1 MENLKKELQQAIM
14 ERFKQE
20 QIVKGLEKE
29 LAEHTEEIFFE
40 KYKGTKIKRDNLE
53 YELFAVKC
61 DCETDSCNFKMNEVS
76 TDLIYTITSD
86 INKEEMEALKE
97 AKIKFDN
104 EKYMGWYAANS
115 KKIWI
120 EETYNIS
127 IDKIIKNEINLEID
141 GKIR

>member
-53 YELFAVKC
+53 YELFAV
-61 DCETDSCNFKMNEVS
+61 
-76 TDLIYTITSD
+76 
-86 INKEEMEALKE
+86 
-97 AKIKFDN
+97 
-104 EKYMGWYAANS
+104 
-115 KKIWI
+115 
-120 EETYNIS
+120 
-127 IDKIIKNEINLEID
+127 
-141 GKIR
+141 